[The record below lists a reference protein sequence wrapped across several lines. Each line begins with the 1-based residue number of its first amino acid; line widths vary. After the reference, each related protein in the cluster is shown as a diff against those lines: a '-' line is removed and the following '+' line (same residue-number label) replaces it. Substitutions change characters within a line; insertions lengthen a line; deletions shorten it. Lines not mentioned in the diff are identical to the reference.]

1 MLGELRLIV
10 GPQSGLR
17 WMRLTSRACA
27 HEKPCVLLRGRESL
41 MMSTLKKTLIY
52 IFFFGPESVGGQEP
66 LAVNRSSVLS
76 SNLEG

>member
-52 IFFFGPESVGGQEP
+52 FFSFPNPSVGKNP

>member
-52 IFFFGPESVGGQEP
+52 FFFRSRIRRWARTPGGKSFVGAQ
-66 LAVNRSSVLS
+66 L
-76 SNLEG
+76 

>member
-41 MMSTLKKTLIY
+41 MMSTLKKNLNL
-52 IFFFGPESVGGQEP
+52 FFFFRSRIRRWARTPGGKSFVGAQ
-66 LAVNRSSVLS
+66 L
-76 SNLEG
+76 

>member
-41 MMSTLKKTLIY
+41 MMSTLKKKLNL
-52 IFFFGPESVGGQEP
+52 FFFGPESVGGQEP